1 MFLSIMEVSWKYY
14 QFLQMD
20 KKSHPIK
27 SNMPETDRNVGE
39 QSIKHSKT
47 LGTIL
52 RKKLKKK
59 KKQVVYYEVLGT
71 IEKYVKIRRNRTVL
85 KS

>member
-1 MFLSIMEVSWKYY
+1 
-14 QFLQMD
+14 MD

-52 RKKLKKK
+52 GKKLKK